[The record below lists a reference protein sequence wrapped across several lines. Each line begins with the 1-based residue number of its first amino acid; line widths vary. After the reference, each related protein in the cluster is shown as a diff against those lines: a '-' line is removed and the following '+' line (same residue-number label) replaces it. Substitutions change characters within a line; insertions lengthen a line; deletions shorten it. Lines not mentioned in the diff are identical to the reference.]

1 MMYNEYC
8 IYCIPVVYNSFCTH
22 SVAPVS
28 VVSLQRTTGHSPNF
42 TLNCT
47 STGSPATT
55 VIWRKDEMVLSN
67 GGQYEMTQTLQDGV
81 TATYKNI
88 LAVSGTPSALLGVYS
103 CSILNEIG
111 TATRNITINGKFK
124 EIFYHHFLTFHH
136 VFSNYLSPPSFYS
149 YITLS
154 LTPYSSYI
162 SLLYPF
168 YTISYLTLNMLPL
181 GLRVTMPI
189 VLIVGTVA
197 TLTCSS
203 DLDVTMTEWLYHGGV
218 VQSST
223 GPQTQLLFNP
233 VNDTIHNR
241 QYTCRVTSP
250 YGAQQQTITVTTEGR
265 FK

>member
-1 MMYNEYC
+1 MSVQC
-8 IYCIPVVYNSFCTH
+8 IK

-28 VVSLQRTTGHSPNF
+28 VVSLQRTTRHSPNF

-55 VIWRKDEMVLSN
+55 VIWRKDEMVLSS
-67 GGQYEMTQTLQDGV
+67 GGQYEMIQTLQDGV
-81 TATYKNI
+81 TATYNNI
-88 LAVSGTPSALLGVYS
+88 LVVSGTPSALLGVYS

-136 VFSNYLSPPSFYS
+136 VFSNYLSPPSFYP

-168 YTISYLTLNMLPL
+168 SN
-181 GLRVTMPI
+181 
-189 VLIVGTVA
+189 
-197 TLTCSS
+197 
-203 DLDVTMTEWLYHGGV
+203 
-218 VQSST
+218 
-223 GPQTQLLFNP
+223 
-233 VNDTIHNR
+233 
-241 QYTCRVTSP
+241 
-250 YGAQQQTITVTTEGR
+250 
-265 FK
+265 